1 MLSAL
6 SDATVD
12 LFNHQSDEAK
22 SKTLTVLATFANI
35 TKCMLGK
42 EEFYSKLSNDTELL
56 CEQVFEISP
65 LEFVLTKHQVMTGAI
80 ILYDHVNPTGA
91 FDKTTQIDVKGAIKL
106 LQRSNTNDAMLNAL
120 RYTTKT
126 INNESTQKS
135 IKALLEVK

>member
-56 CEQVFEISP
+56 CEQVILILGTISRI
-65 LEFVLTKHQVMTGAI
+65 EFQVMTGAI

>member
-1 MLSAL
+1 MIP
-6 SDATVD
+6 
-12 LFNHQSDEAK
+12 NC
-22 SKTLTVLATFANI
+22 FANRYL
-35 TKCMLGK
+35 KM
-42 EEFYSKLSNDTELL
+42 S
-56 CEQVFEISP
+56 
-65 LEFVLTKHQVMTGAI
+65 LEFVHIKYQVMTGAI

>member
-56 CEQVFEISP
+56 CEQVVFLVTI
-65 LEFVLTKHQVMTGAI
+65 LVTK
-80 ILYDHVNPTGA
+80 
-91 FDKTTQIDVKGAIKL
+91 FW
-106 LQRSNTNDAMLNAL
+106 
-120 RYTTKT
+120 
-126 INNESTQKS
+126 
-135 IKALLEVK
+135 